1 MPTGFDHPETRA
13 HVRLLGP
20 CFKTG
25 RMEPYGRQHPRRVVC
40 EHLAIDRQQFE
51 RTGVPSATVD
61 MPNRS
66 QESPARHA
74 SQSHGRR
81 RAIRARGLTTGVEA
95 GSPSSCPFRPSA
107 TDADARSPEV
117 RSPRIASAHASSMRI
132 ESAHVAKREQLNLAG
147 RIANSIRFP
156 FNGFTYFL
164 TLFSKSFSSFP
175 HGTCS
180 LSVSCLYL
188 ALDGVYHPFWA
199 AFPNN
204 PTLRKHIAGARA
216 LPRTG
221 LSPSMTCCSKQLRHA
236 RCAGKVLLETTI
248 RRCNTTEIFKLS
260 CSLFIRH
267 YWGNPC

>member
-1 MPTGFDHPETRA
+1 MVRLVFRRYTQIRRSICTSESLRASTSVSAGFTLFRHSSPSFGSQQIRSYSNLSESRIGRSMMPRAPKRTLLTSIVWTIFTFIVPTGFDHPETRA

-164 TLFSKSFSSFP
+164 TLFQSPF
-175 HGTCS
+175 HLS
-180 LSVSCLYL
+180 LTVLVRYRS
-188 ALDGVYHPFWA
+188 
-199 AFPNN
+199 
-204 PTLRKHIAGARA
+204 RA
-216 LPRTG
+216 Y
-221 LSPSMTCCSKQLRHA
+221 
-236 RCAGKVLLETTI
+236 I
-248 RRCNTTEIFKLS
+248 
-260 CSLFIRH
+260 
-267 YWGNPC
+267 